1 MSYELFIAIGVW
13 LSLVER
19 YVRDVEVASSNLV
32 TPMKPKQLFTFCE
45 RLFLYSFRFF
55 FKRVDYRQK
64 VLCYTIQESFPEER
78 SVDLMEENKE
88 KDQSDFMKETI
99 KQRPL
104 NRKKL
109 VRRTLITAD
118 LRLGSVRY
126 ISVFGTGHQQQALSG
141 GGTGTDRF

>member
-88 KDQSDFMKETI
+88 KDQSDYE
-99 KQRPL
+99 R
-104 NRKKL
+104 N
-109 VRRTLITAD
+109 
-118 LRLGSVRY
+118 
-126 ISVFGTGHQQQALSG
+126 H
-141 GGTGTDRF
+141 